1 MKIWKM
7 ATLATIVL
15 GLALAPAS
23 AQLWGNPKVVEK
35 LGLSDEQVQRL
46 QETAIEHQKQAIQR
60 NSQVK
65 VLELE
70 LRQLWK
76 ADTPDEAKILAKV
89 KELAKV
95 RQEQMVARTEHR
107 LAMHKVLTPEQR
119 QQVRKGIARGIAQ
132 RRFGQAGVRGPRQQG
147 RSPRQPARGRAPA
160 GQGPV
165 RQGPV
170 GQGQGLGPCGPTG
183 PAWGPPGGQ
192 PGMAPGF
199 GPGRPGRQQ
208 GFRAPAPGEGA
219 GQRQGRR
226 QWGAWNDVEAPS
238 ENHRLAWGKGFG
250 IHACPFLA
258 EPFFEEFLN
267 TEE

>member
-7 ATLATIVL
+7 ATLAAIVL

-35 LGLSDEQVQRL
+35 LGLTDEQVQRL

-76 ADTPDEAKILAKV
+76 AETPDEAKVLAKV

-119 QQVRKGIARGIAQ
+119 QQVRKGVARGIAQ
-132 RRFGQAGVRGPRQQG
+132 RRFSDAAGRGPRQQG
-147 RSPRQPARGRAPA
+147 RRQRQPARGRSPA

-165 RQGPV
+165 RQGRV

-183 PAWGPPGGQ
+183 PAWCPLGQQ
-192 PGMAPGF
+192 PGPALGF

-208 GFRAPAPGEGA
+208 GFRSPAPSQEPRQG
-219 GQRQGRR
+219 QGRR
-226 QWGAWNDVEAPS
+226 QWGAWNDGEAPS
-238 ENHRLAWGKGFG
+238 ENQRLAWDKGFG
-250 IHACPFLA
+250 IHAFPVPE